1 MLRTW
6 QRNLVCAIA
15 GADWCPRELHIS
27 GIGFKRSLDA
37 VARAARTLPVPGPGP
52 VPQAGSDS
60 DTGSGP
66 GDWHGHASA
75 LCQRVLGALGRPDLA
90 ESYLRVLAERRAAQV
105 DGYRPMLVEA
115 FASAAA
121 LPLALPVAGSA
132 SPAASA
138 PTSASVT
145 TTPAGSQ
152 AAAGVLYVDYCLS
165 QRHCTWQWSAG
176 SGSRV
181 RLRLHL
187 AAFCTVTQLPVH
199 CDCRLRRL

>member
-27 GIGFKRSLDA
+27 GIGFKRALGA
-37 VARAARTLPVPGPGP
+37 VARALPVPQPE
-52 VPQAGSDS
+52 AGSDS
-60 DTGSGP
+60 DTGS

-90 ESYLRVLAERRAAQV
+90 ESYLRVLTERRAAQV

-121 LPLALPVAGSA
+121 LPGSPSQAQAASESRPAG
-132 SPAASA
+132 PAASA

-181 RLRLHL
+181 RHRLHL
-187 AAFCTVTQLPVH
+187 AAFCTVTAL
-199 CDCRLRRL
+199 

>member
-27 GIGFKRSLDA
+27 GIGFKRSLEA
-37 VARAARTLPVPGPGP
+37 VARALPVPQPE
-52 VPQAGSDS
+52 AGSDS

-105 DGYRPMLVEA
+105 DDYRPMLVEA
-115 FASAAA
+115 FQVASAAV
-121 LPLALPVAGSA
+121 PVAGSGGCCEKTHA
-132 SPAASA
+132 FSYRCER
-138 PTSASVT
+138 
-145 TTPAGSQ
+145 TPVHNGIWHFGKA
-152 AAAGVLYVDYCLS
+152 L
-165 QRHCTWQWSAG
+165 
-176 SGSRV
+176 
-181 RLRLHL
+181 
-187 AAFCTVTQLPVH
+187 QLPSWL
-199 CDCRLRRL
+199 LR

>member
-27 GIGFKRSLDA
+27 GIGFKRSLEA
-37 VARAARTLPVPGPGP
+37 VARALPVPQPEAGT
-52 VPQAGSDS
+52 GSDS
-60 DTGSGP
+60 DTGS

-90 ESYLRVLAERRAAQV
+90 ESYLRVLTERRAAQV
-105 DGYRPMLVEA
+105 DDYRPMLFEA

-121 LPLALPVAGSA
+121 LPGSQAASESRPAG
-132 SPAASA
+132 PAASA

-187 AAFCTVTQLPVH
+187 AAFCTVTAL
-199 CDCRLRRL
+199 

>member
-37 VARAARTLPVPGPGP
+37 VARALPVPQPEAGT
-52 VPQAGSDS
+52 GSDS

-121 LPLALPVAGSA
+121 LPGSQAASESRPAG
-132 SPAASA
+132 PAASA

-187 AAFCTVTQLPVH
+187 AAFCTVTASAL
-199 CDCRLRRL
+199 

>member
-27 GIGFKRSLDA
+27 GIGFKRSLEA
-37 VARAARTLPVPGPGP
+37 VARALPVPQPE
-52 VPQAGSDS
+52 AGSDS

-90 ESYLRVLAERRAAQV
+90 ESYLRVLTERRAAQV
-105 DGYRPMLVEA
+105 DDYRPMLFEA

-121 LPLALPVAGSA
+121 LPLPVAGSA

-187 AAFCTVTQLPVH
+187 AAFCTVTASAL
-199 CDCRLRRL
+199 